1 MSKKI
6 LDREQKAG
14 NENEMLFKMLI
25 KAYSDD
31 KLYRPI
37 NEIVTKGQYE
47 LLQGYLSLLLKNLS
61 LFGKQLKYNQ
71 YTKPIYRGFDPSSP
85 YYFKDA
91 YARNSIGTWTTFQ
104 SCTTDKKVALGF
116 SKSPQK
122 NFQQKKELLI
132 FEIYLN

>member
-47 LLQGYLSLLLKNLS
+47 LL
-61 LFGKQLKYNQ
+61 
-71 YTKPIYRGFDPSSP
+71 
-85 YYFKDA
+85 
-91 YARNSIGTWTTFQ
+91 
-104 SCTTDKKVALGF
+104 
-116 SKSPQK
+116 
-122 NFQQKKELLI
+122 
-132 FEIYLN
+132 